1 MFNPFESFKL
11 VDPLQVIAVDSS
23 FDALWEKDS
32 SGNVEFVS
40 FKIYNSKLKGRMIKY
55 VYNKQS

>member
-11 VDPLQVIAVDSS
+11 VDPLQAVAVDSS

-32 SGNVEFVS
+32 SGNVESVA
-40 FKIYNSKLKGRMIKY
+40 FKTRNSKSKGRMIKY
-55 VYNKQS
+55 E